1 MHPSEIGVR
10 RPKPRGPYQRNIF
23 AEVNNA
29 ALSQIKSLAERWL
42 PRTRMSGSNLMALN
56 PTRVD
61 KSIGSFGINVKTGA
75 WADFATDEAWCAP
88 IGWSSLNVSAWLAFG
103 LSGRCFWAQ
112 AVGSPRRCAA

>member
-75 WADFATDEAWCAP
+75 WADFATDEAGGDIISFYAYLHGKSQ
-88 IGWSSLNVSAWLAFG
+88 IEAALELADILGVSA
-103 LSGRCFWAQ
+103 
-112 AVGSPRRCAA
+112 